1 MSQGRAI
8 GVWDQD
14 VIIKS
19 IAHCYHFGS
28 TINLLVAAAFNQF
41 IMSHLMM
48 QSTIL
53 CEEIKKVKFGTK

>member
-1 MSQGRAI
+1 MSQGRAS

-19 IAHCYHFGS
+19 ITHCYHFGS

-41 IMSHLMM
+41 IESLNDAKYDF
-48 QSTIL
+48 
-53 CEEIKKVKFGTK
+53 CAEIKKAKFGTK